1 MDTTERLPT
10 DLELLAIKGG
20 IAYQF
25 FYTDGRRFLVER
37 HDKQDGWLAIL
48 TDGWTQTAAH
58 FIATNVIEEHLQ
70 NIALSLVKEV
80 RELEA
85 KKLS

>member
-1 MDTTERLPT
+1 MNEQELVTQ
-10 DLELLAIKGG
+10 LELLAIKAG

-25 FYTDGRRFLVER
+25 FYTDGRKFLVER

-48 TDGWTQTAAH
+48 TDGWTQTAAR
-58 FIATNVIEEHLQ
+58 FIATNVTEEHLQ
-70 NIALSLVKEV
+70 NIALLLVKEV

-85 KKLS
+85 KRLS